1 MRASILQRIFRRV
14 QLSRSE
20 GIVLDAILSKANLFG
35 KHARV
40 AYECLAAIT
49 GFSIRHVMRLVKSL
63 IYERRL
69 LRVYKKVL
77 WPGHNAI
84 NVYDVV
90 IPWRREVSFEDMGS
104 CRQSGKFGRSYPI
117 SDRLNNKGDRTCHP
131 KDQTDIKTS
140 CQPARLCT
148 EKEASSWLTPG
159 TAPWYFAQGLTP
171 PAEDTEKTGENGY

>member
-14 QLSRSE
+14 QISRAE

-40 AYECLAAIT
+40 AYECIAAIT
-49 GFSIRHVMRLVKSL
+49 GYSLRHVKRLVKSL

-69 LRVYKKVL
+69 LRVYKQVL

-90 IPWRREVSFEDMGS
+90 IPWRREVSFEDMGIGPKYP
-104 CRQSGKFGRSYPI
+104 RQDS
-117 SDRLNNKGDRTCHP
+117 LNNKGDMRCHP
-131 KDQTDIKTS
+131 NNKTNKHPLA
-140 CQPARLCT
+140 QPARLCT
-148 EKEASSWLTPG
+148 EQEASEWLKPG
-159 TAPWYFAQGLTP
+159 SAPWYYAQGLTP
-171 PAEDTEKTGENGY
+171 PAENGENNSNQG